1 MTEHDSTMRCTII
14 TNIKVEQR
22 KVLQSLH
29 AHHIDQDLYDAASGR
44 LVLSDLDDINDFFSQ
59 SKFSGPF
66 TGNTGSVLVISGL
79 DTDLYRTM
87 K

>member
-1 MTEHDSTMRCTII
+1 MHI
-14 TNIKVEQR
+14 
-22 KVLQSLH
+22 
-29 AHHIDQDLYDAASGR
+29 IDQDLYDAASGR

-79 DTDLYRTM
+79 DTVLYRTM
-87 K
+87 KQFSMQFHTDTQEKTPQKEAEILEY